1 MSKSIFNAQ
10 GGVTLIGGGPVS
22 VAQLRMAMAI
32 APDLVAA
39 DSGADR
45 ALALGVMPQMVLG
58 DLDSVSDASRAALG
72 PARLH
77 RISEQVTTDFDK
89 ALRSISAPFVLG
101 LGFLGGRIDHEL
113 AALTS
118 LIGAAQRCILIGARD
133 LVFHLPARIV
143 LDLRRGERVSL
154 YPLKALQA
162 ESEGLEWPLQGLD
175 FAPDGMIGTSNR
187 AIAAKVEIRT
197 HGTGMLCILPRARL
211 GAVVKALQG

>member
-1 MSKSIFNAQ
+1 MPKSIFSAY

-22 VAQLRMAMAI
+22 AKQLRMAMEI

-45 ALALGVMPQMVLG
+45 ALALGVMPRMVLG
-58 DLDSVSDASRAALG
+58 DLDSLSDASRAALG
-72 PARLH
+72 AARLH

-113 AALTS
+113 AAFTS
-118 LIGAAQRCILIGARD
+118 LIGSAQRCILIGTRD
-133 LVFHLPARIV
+133 LVFHLPSRIA
-143 LDLRRGERVSL
+143 LDLRRGDRVSL
-154 YPLKALQA
+154 YPLRAVQA

-175 FAPDGMIGTSNR
+175 FAPDAMIGTSNR
-187 AIAAKVEIRT
+187 ARGAKVVIRT
-197 HGTGMLCILPRARL
+197 HGSGMLCILPRARL
-211 GAVVKALQG
+211 KSVVAALQG